1 MQEEW
6 TAFLASQFDHVREW
20 SLMACRG
27 LGDDQMVTIPAGART
42 HVLWELG
49 HICWTENSMVT
60 WGCRGGDRL
69 PKEWEAKFGFGSQP
83 SASIREH
90 PSLGE
95 IRDRLEAGR
104 VQTQAYIRSLSLD
117 DLKAAAPNLPGK
129 MAPDRFY
136 AFNHFINHEAYHVGR
151 IGLLRQ
157 MLGLRSVSELYLEK

>member
-60 WGCRGGDRL
+60 WGCRGGDR
-69 PKEWEAKFGFGSQP
+69 Q
-83 SASIREH
+83 H